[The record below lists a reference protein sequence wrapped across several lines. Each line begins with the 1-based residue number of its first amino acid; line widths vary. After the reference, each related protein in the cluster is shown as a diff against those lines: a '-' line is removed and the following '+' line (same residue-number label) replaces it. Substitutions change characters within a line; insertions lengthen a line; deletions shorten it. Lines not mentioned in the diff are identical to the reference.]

1 MVFDQSLFQNSTY
14 EFKNEIKAKPALGKF
29 YLTRLIVN
37 KIGKHHSSPPLTSSC
52 TCAYLTVKNYEKLD
66 KPLDMVWCN
75 LISFTRDFCYRE
87 ISTHLF
93 FKGRRD
99 ALLDVGSQPLLTF
112 IVHLLISLFDKM
124 LFTIM
129 TGKHINEGF
138 HLRYLFP
145 RCLESS
151 FYNYVPLDTLNYNSF
166 YCKVHS

>member
-1 MVFDQSLFQNSTY
+1 M
-14 EFKNEIKAKPALGKF
+14 
-29 YLTRLIVN
+29 
-37 KIGKHHSSPPLTSSC
+37 TSSC

-112 IVHLLISLFDKM
+112 IVYLLISSLTKKYVKERTSIRSPGPMSKIRSD
-124 LFTIM
+124 LRVRTRGFTNV
-129 TGKHINEGF
+129 T
-138 HLRYLFP
+138 
-145 RCLESS
+145 CDSS
-151 FYNYVPLDTLNYNSF
+151 YASDSYFTNKPSGSDSKFRSDFRHWTRATNHRVG
-166 YCKVHS
+166 V

>member
-1 MVFDQSLFQNSTY
+1 MLEKMVFDQSLFQNSTY

-112 IVHLLISLFDKM
+112 IVYLLISVLTKKYVKERTSISLYTIRIHISVESCEFD
-124 LFTIM
+124 LHECVFR
-129 TGKHINEGF
+129 
-138 HLRYLFP
+138 L
-145 RCLESS
+145 
-151 FYNYVPLDTLNYNSF
+151 
-166 YCKVHS
+166 

>member
-1 MVFDQSLFQNSTY
+1 MYVVINTFYSLTLLHYINFVENSTY
-14 EFKNEIKAKPALGKF
+14 EFKNEIKGKF

-37 KIGKHHSSPPLTSSC
+37 KIDKHHSSPPLTSSC

-112 IVHLLISLFDKM
+112 IVHLLIS
-124 LFTIM
+124 
-129 TGKHINEGF
+129 
-138 HLRYLFP
+138 
-145 RCLESS
+145 
-151 FYNYVPLDTLNYNSF
+151 
-166 YCKVHS
+166 

>member
-1 MVFDQSLFQNSTY
+1 M
-14 EFKNEIKAKPALGKF
+14 
-29 YLTRLIVN
+29 
-37 KIGKHHSSPPLTSSC
+37 TSSC

-112 IVHLLISLFDKM
+112 IVYLLISVLTKKYVKERTSIS
-124 LFTIM
+124 LYTIRI
-129 TGKHINEGF
+129 HISV
-138 HLRYLFP
+138 
-145 RCLESS
+145 ESCEIDLHECV
-151 FYNYVPLDTLNYNSF
+151 FRLCD
-166 YCKVHS
+166 